1 MAKSKKTGTAL
12 VKWEEELAGFA
23 ETTAAGITVG
33 EGKFI
38 SFKGGRM
45 SFGGADIPDDEF
57 NGIIVGWTHHNAY
70 YDPNIDYDPENPQS
84 PICYAFG
91 QDEDEMSPHADSKEP
106 QCASC
111 KDCEFSKFES
121 AARGKGKA
129 CKNTFRL
136 AIIAESD
143 LEDVENAEVVYLS
156 VPPTSLKN
164 FGNYLAKDLKALKRP
179 HWFVKTLV
187 SRVPDD
193 KTQFRVT
200 FKHVENI
207 EDGELYEPL
216 KALWTKTMEGIEFPY
231 QEREAAEPKR
241 QVSKGKPA
249 AAKGKAAVAAPAGKP
264 NKFARR

>member
-1 MAKSKKTGTAL
+1 MAKAKKPGTAL

-23 ETTAAGITVG
+23 ESTAKGISVS

-45 SFGGADIPDDEF
+45 SFAGADIPDDEF
-57 NGIIVGWTHHNAY
+57 NGVIVGWTHHNAY
-70 YDPNIDYDPENPQS
+70 YDPDVRYDADNPQT

-91 QDEDEMSPHADSKEP
+91 QDEEEMQPHDDSKEK
-106 QCASC
+106 QCGSC
-111 KDCEFSKFES
+111 AECPYSKFES
-121 AARGKGKA
+121 AKTGKGKA

-143 LEDVENAEVVYLS
+143 LDNIEEAEVVYLS

-164 FGNYLAKDLKALKRP
+164 FANYLAKDLRNLKRP

-193 KTQFRVT
+193 TSQFRVT

-207 EDGELYEPL
+207 EDGTLYEPI
-216 KALWTKTMEGIEFPY
+216 KALWEKTMEGIEFPY
-231 QEREAAEPKR
+231 QEREPREPVKGSR
-241 QVSKGKPA
+241 GKASGKGKPA
-249 AAKGKAAVAAPAGKP
+249 AVGKSA
-264 NKFARR
+264 KFARR